1 MHYIFGFLWKLPFLV
16 AFFKENALVSLSQ
29 RSGRF
34 LALLN
39 AEQEVSVLSARL
51 SQAQGF
57 IMGTEAI
64 WGADP
69 LEFWGGFQNLSFD
82 EDAGF
87 PSPLAT
93 DGLVRWSRVWANA
106 TNLGPRQSRAE
117 LVVAFPQIDW
127 AFLQSIYGW
136 SALQYQGWV
145 RGHIRLQDSD
155 YQSVALFTDGV
166 LEILVDGQRYFGCDF
181 YGYRKAPLTLDLAP
195 GDHVIDLRL
204 IRDVRALGGLG
215 NPTTK
220 LVVEAELRHGVLTV
234 DERSLLTP
242 ESAGGRIGSPW
253 LSINVQNNAAE
264 WVEIMSLSSSNVC
277 VHNND
282 PRRAS
287 ERIND
292 CIDQVQI
299 DVDTPS
305 NLAPYQTRPLI
316 FRIPTGSVSMTEFSV
331 TIRYRIS
338 QDETMKNQAFRVKLT
353 ERSLYQSQRHT
364 YLHPAGVVSY
374 AIIRPP
380 PLDSCNSSHLGD
392 SLPVII
398 GLHGAGLN
406 ADSDQARGML
416 DAAYGICAWMLFP
429 SGVTSWSGDDWHTW
443 GVADIQA
450 AVSAMPGWVEAVGWS
465 GPALSIDE
473 WIVIGHSNGGQGV
486 WFITTHFPDK
496 VIAAAPVSGYTSI
509 ESKPQLPSSICF
521 LGVRIVESNIL
532 EYVSYNMWRDS
543 EPLISSIL
551 HQSRVSYKHEL
562 LLANAAG
569 IPILQQHGANDTN
582 VPAYHS
588 RLMHVLLEETGWSS
602 HYVELPD
609 EGHWFDGV
617 MTTDI
622 LLKFYEDS
630 VRLRKKQLPSTFEM
644 YIPSSGDMAS
654 RGGIYV
660 DQLQSPDILGRL
672 RVEVDSQGVWHTRTH
687 NIHRLHLSA
696 YICAVKDTI
705 VLVLDD
711 TDEQFQVDH
720 SDCEVTWYVKEA
732 DGRWR
737 SSKETEW
744 KSVSQRY
751 GRQLGAMDAILRTS
765 GVFTINIC
773 SAGVKGVA
781 FQISRNLLQYFAADS
796 QITKRCGVLSTTSGN
811 LITLALGDELPDSV
825 SNSYPIRVTDEGVIL
840 YKDCFLS
847 SRGLLGRTEHDAE
860 RRCRQQIYRNEPA
873 MGALFLRPLDNER
886 LELVVWGADTS
897 GLEQAARLVPTL
909 TGAGQPEFLI
919 LGSGCRWKGH
929 AGLYAAGHFDRSW
942 QISAGSYLASNA

>member
-1 MHYIFGFLWKLPFLV
+1 MHYIFGFTWILLFLV
-16 AFFKENALVSLSQ
+16 AFFKGISLEIWALRPRDDQGPSQYALARERPGISLTEEWQ
-29 RSGRF
+29 
-34 LALLN
+34 
-39 AEQEVSVLSARL
+39 VL
-51 SQAQGF
+51 GPF
-57 IMGTEAI
+57 ECGTREAI

-87 PSPLAT
+87 PSPLAN
-93 DGLVRWSRVWANA
+93 DGQVRWTRVRANA
-106 TNLGPRQSRAE
+106 TNQGPRQSRAE

-155 YQSVALFTDGV
+155 FQSVALFTDGV
-166 LEILVDGQRYFGCDF
+166 LEILVDGQRHFGCDF
-181 YGYRKAPLTLDLAP
+181 YGYRKAPLTLDLTP

-215 NPTTK
+215 IPTTEV
-220 LVVEAELRHGVLTV
+220 VVEAELRHGVLTV

-242 ESAGGRIGSPW
+242 ESAD
-253 LSINVQNNAAE
+253 
-264 WVEIMSLSSSNVC
+264 M
-277 VHNND
+277 
-282 PRRAS
+282 
-287 ERIND
+287 
-292 CIDQVQI
+292 
-299 DVDTPS
+299 DTPS

-316 FRIPTGSVSMTEFSV
+316 FRITTDNVSMTEFPV

-338 QDETMKNQAFRVKLT
+338 QGATMKNQTFWVKLT
-353 ERSLYQSQRHT
+353 ERSLDQPQRYT

-380 PLDSCNSSHLGD
+380 PLDSCNSSHLEG

-398 GLHGAGLN
+398 GLHGAGLD

-416 DAAYGICAWMLFP
+416 DAAYGTCAWMLFP

-450 AVSAMPGWVEAVGWS
+450 AVSAMPDWIEAVGWS
-465 GPALSIDE
+465 GPTLSTDE

-486 WFITTHFPDK
+486 WFLTTHFPDK

-509 ESKPQLPSSICF
+509 EK
-521 LGVRIVESNIL
+521 
-532 EYVSYNMWRDS
+532 YVSYNMWRDS

-551 HQSRVSYKHEL
+551 HQSRVSYRHEL

-588 RLMHVLLEETGWSS
+588 RLMHMLFEETGWSS
-602 HYVELPD
+602 PYVELPD

-617 MTTDI
+617 MTTSI
-622 LLKFYEDS
+622 LLKFYKNS
-630 VRLRKKQLPSTFEM
+630 VRSRKKQTPSKFEM

-660 DQLQSPDILGRL
+660 DQLQSPDIFGRL

-696 YICAVKDTI
+696 SICAVKDTI
-705 VLVLDD
+705 VLALDD
-711 TDEQFQVDH
+711 TDEHFKVDH
-720 SDCEVTWYVKEA
+720 SECEITWYVKKA

-737 SSKETEW
+737 SSKESEW
-744 KSVSQRY
+744 KSISQRY

-765 GVFTINIC
+765 GVFTINLY
-773 SAGVKGVA
+773 SAGVEGVA
-781 FQISRNLLQYFAADS
+781 LQISRNLLQYFAADS
-796 QITKRCGVLSTTSGN
+796 QITRRCGMLGTTSGN

-825 SNSYPIRVTDEGVIL
+825 SNSYPIRVTDEGLIL
-840 YKDCFLS
+840 YKDCFLFS
-847 SRGLLGRTEHDAE
+847 GAVLGRTEHDAE
-860 RRCRQQIYRNEPA
+860 RRCQQQIYRNEPA

-886 LELVVWGADTS
+886 LELVVWGADMS

-942 QISAGSYLASNA
+942 QISAGSYLTSNK